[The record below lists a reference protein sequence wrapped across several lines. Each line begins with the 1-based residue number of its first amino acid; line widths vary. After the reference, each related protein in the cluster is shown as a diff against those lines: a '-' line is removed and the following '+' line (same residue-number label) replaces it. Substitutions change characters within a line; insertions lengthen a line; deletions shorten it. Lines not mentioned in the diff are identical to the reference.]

1 METQIQPE
9 ITKKKQVTQPI
20 TPFLWFD
27 NQAEEAARFYTG
39 IFNDARIK
47 MVNHYSEEGAK
58 MAGLSAG
65 AVMTVAFQ
73 IEGMEFVALNGG
85 PMFQIGPTISFF
97 VYCDHV
103 AEIDLLWSKLSE
115 DGQVFMPLD
124 KYHFSERYGWIQDKF
139 GVSWQLILHDSP
151 QKIVPCF
158 MFTGEQHIKAEEAI
172 GFYTSVFQ
180 NSKIILMER
189 YQPGQGPEGA
199 VVHGKFL
206 LDGQVF
212 IAMDSHEK
220 MAFGFNPAI
229 SFVVNCDTQEQI
241 DYFWTKLSEGGDEK
255 AQQCGWLQDKF
266 GVSWQIVPSALGELL
281 NTPDP
286 AKSGKVMQA
295 LLQMKKIDI
304 ETLRKAQN

>member
-1 METQIQPE
+1 MATQVKAE
-9 ITKKKQVTQPI
+9 ITKKKQATQSI

-27 NQAEEAARFYTG
+27 NQAEDVSRFYTRV
-39 IFNDARIK
+39 FSDSRIK

-65 AVMTVAFQ
+65 AVMTVAFE

-85 PMFQIGPTISFF
+85 PVFQIGPTISFF
-97 VYCDHV
+97 VNCTDI
-103 AEIDLLWSKLSE
+103 AEIDRLWAKLSE

-124 KYHFSERYGWIQDKF
+124 KYHFSEKYGWIQDKY
-139 GVSWQLILHDSP
+139 GVSWQLIMHDSP

-158 MFTGEQHIKAEEAI
+158 MFTGEQHLKAEEAI
-172 GFYTSVFQ
+172 HFYTSVFK
-180 NSKIILMER
+180 NSEILLMER
-189 YQPGQGPEGA
+189 YQAGQGPEGA

-212 IAMDSHEK
+212 TAMDSHEK
-220 MAFGFNPAI
+220 MAFGFNPAL
-229 SFVVNCDTQEQI
+229 SFVVNCDTQDQI
-241 DYFWTKLSEGGDEK
+241 DYFWTTLSEGGNEK

-281 NTPDP
+281 NNPDP